1 MTRVTD
7 VTDRVRRCPD
17 VPAAPF
23 TGQEQQEQLMSTAF
37 PPTGQSPNP
46 QGPPPRGT
54 GHRTGRAAT
63 DVWVDEQESP
73 DFQELRRRVR
83 GFVFPATVAFLAWYL
98 LYVLMSAYAR
108 GFMAQ
113 KLLGNINVAY
123 VFGLLQFVS
132 TFLIALLYARHADRK
147 FDPLAAKLRDE
158 IEERTR

>member
-1 MTRVTD
+1 
-7 VTDRVRRCPD
+7 
-17 VPAAPF
+17 
-23 TGQEQQEQLMSTAF
+23 MSTAF
-37 PPTGQSPNP
+37 PPPTGQSPDP
-46 QGPPPRGT
+46 QTPPPR
-54 GHRTGRAAT
+54 RGRRAT
-63 DVWVDEQESP
+63 TDIWVDEQESP

-132 TFLIALLYARHADRK
+132 TFLIALLYSRYMNRRV
-147 FDPLAAKLRDE
+147 DPLADDLRAR
-158 IEERTR
+158 IER